1 MTHDENVRAA
11 RPPPLQLWRTG
22 VAGEHVCNPSP
33 GDRQVQRVT
42 REGIMTSSG
51 AVDRSDNVT
60 VEFDRSCTT
69 SCQSAIVSIAL
80 YDIFELF
87 DVEEHRDL
95 EI

>member
-1 MTHDENVRAA
+1 
-11 RPPPLQLWRTG
+11 
-22 VAGEHVCNPSP
+22 
-33 GDRQVQRVT
+33 
-42 REGIMTSSG
+42 MTSSG